1 MTKPIT
7 IKDVAKRAEVGLG
20 TVSRVL
26 NNHPSVNEDTRQKV
40 LTAIKELD
48 YNPNAIARSLKAKV
62 TKSIGVMIPDISSA
76 FYPEIV
82 RGVEDI
88 ASEYKYNIILCNTDL
103 KKEIEKQTLSMLKE
117 KKVDGIIFISNTIDD
132 SLTTEFEKLG
142 IPIVLV
148 ATKDLNSKFYSVIID
163 NEAAAFTAVN
173 YLCNLGHKRIALIAG
188 PEDDPNA
195 GVPRINGYIKAL
207 KANDIKLDNNLIT
220 YGNYGYRSGFENMS
234 KLMAKGNLPTA
245 VFAAS
250 DTMAVGAASAIL
262 QAGYRIPED
271 ISIIGFD
278 GIEIAEFFYPPITTI
293 KQPRYQM
300 GAQGMHR
307 LIKLMNNERTEH
319 IEEVLSFEL
328 IQRHS
333 CKKVKGE

>member
-1 MTKPIT
+1 MSSNIT
-7 IKDVAKRAEVGLG
+7 IKDVAKKAAVGLG

-26 NNHPSVNEDTRQKV
+26 NNHPSVNEDTRRRV
-40 LTAIKELD
+40 LEAIRELD
-48 YNPNAIARSLKAKV
+48 YNPNAIARSLKAKQ

-82 RGVEDI
+82 RGVEDV

-103 KKEIEKQTLSMLKE
+103 RRDAEKQTLVMLKE
-117 KKVDGIIFISNTIDD
+117 KKVDGIIFMSNTIDET
-132 SLTTEFEKLG
+132 LIEEFNKIN

-148 ATKDLNSKFYSVIID
+148 ATKDVEESFSCVTID

-173 YLCNLGHKRIALIAG
+173 YLCNLGHRQIGLIAG
-188 PEDDPNA
+188 PSDDPNA
-195 GVPRINGYIKAL
+195 GVPRIQGYKKAL
-207 KANDIKLDNNLIT
+207 KANDIQLDERLIT
-220 YGNYGYRSGFENMS
+220 YGNYSYRSGFEMMGRLLS
-234 KLMAKGNLPTA
+234 YEALPTA

-262 QAGYRIPED
+262 RAGYRIPED
-271 ISIIGFD
+271 ISVIGFD
-278 GIEIAEFFYPPITTI
+278 GIDIAEFFYPPITTI

-300 GAQGMHR
+300 GARGMHR
-307 LIKLMNNERTEH
+307 LMKLINGEH
-319 IEEVLSFEL
+319 SDRVEEVLSFEL